1 MRSINLKRG
10 DSYLRMLLI
19 HGSRSVI
26 CHAKRAKSHDR
37 LRLGVEAPEP
47 VAPQRGRGRAREQ
60 ARPDRVGG
68 VEEREGLRVNAG
80 GRRYVAVRPRLDI
93 TPDLLSGALS
103 ATSLRPRQGQAA

>member
-1 MRSINLKRG
+1 MQEKFLWVELAS
-10 DSYLRMLLI
+10 ST
-19 HGSRSVI
+19 I

-68 VEEREGLRVNAG
+68 VEEREGLRVNAARG
-80 GRRYVAVRPRLDI
+80 
-93 TPDLLSGALS
+93 LSGKHNLALHRDRHDAETGS
-103 ATSLRPRQGQAA
+103 DRRVESR